1 MAVTLGTP
9 KNTRRLVD
17 VGLSVTVALP
27 SAASTTVNS
36 NWINMAEPGAQP
48 NYWGGQSP
56 AGVGGSQPAGTNTS
70 PAGPYAAVER
80 AFFNIVT
87 TASTN
92 GNNSTGN
99 NINCILQQAPTLTN
113 GAVDTGNITNIP
125 WRLSAKTT
133 GIINLTNGAGTAV
146 NYIDSIPPWIEQ
158 FVRIQLISEANI
170 GNAADANATLQ
181 LLF

>member
-1 MAVTLGTP
+1 MALTLGTP

-27 SAASTTVNS
+27 NGASTTVNS
-36 NWINMAEPGAQP
+36 NWINMAEPGQQP
-48 NYWGGQSP
+48 DYWAGQKPSY
-56 AGVGGSQPAGTNTS
+56 GRSQPAGTNTS
-70 PAGPYAAVER
+70 PAGPYAATER
-80 AFFNIVT
+80 VFVNIVT

-99 NINCILQQAPTLTN
+99 NISLVLQQAPTYAN

-125 WRLSAKTT
+125 WRTSGTT
-133 GIINLTNGAGTAV
+133 NGIINLPNGAAAAV
-146 NYIDSIPPWIEQ
+146 NLIDVLPPWIQQ
-158 FVRIQLISEANI
+158 FIRIQMISTANI

-181 LLF
+181 LMF